1 LLVFYKIQIKLTFGV
16 DMSAIE
22 KAVQLIGGQTETAKI
37 FGLKQGHVWHWIN
50 TNKQAPAKYIPRIS
64 ELTNGEVSV
73 NDLLADHQK
82 TNKDDAA

>member
-1 LLVFYKIQIKLTFGV
+1 
-16 DMSAIE
+16 MSAVAKEIE
-22 KAVQLIGGQTETAKI
+22 IIGGQTKAAK
-37 FGLKQGHVWHWIN
+37 LLSTKQNIIWYWIN
-50 TNKQAPAKYIPRIS
+50 RHCQAPAKYIPRIS